1 MPRCGSTASRSPH
14 DPGRDVVL
22 QVATDALER
31 RGDSDTMRAQ
41 FRRVPDTRQHQQLQR
56 VDDTGGEDHLALG
69 IGGDPLAALEVFD
82 PGGAP
87 AVEHDAGYERV
98 GHYRQPRAL

>member
-1 MPRCGSTASRSPH
+1 LR
-14 DPGRDVVL
+14 
-22 QVATDALER
+22 
-31 RGDSDTMRAQ
+31 
-41 FRRVPDTRQHQQLQR
+41 R

-69 IGGDPLAALEVFD
+69 MGGDPLAALEVFD

-98 GHYRQPRAL
+98 GHYRQPRAH